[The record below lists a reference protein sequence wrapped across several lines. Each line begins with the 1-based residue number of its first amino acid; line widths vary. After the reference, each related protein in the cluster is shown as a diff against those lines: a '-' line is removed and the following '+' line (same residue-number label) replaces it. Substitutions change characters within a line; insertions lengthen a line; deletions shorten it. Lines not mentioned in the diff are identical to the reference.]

1 MTNIHVRVGFSDPD
15 YFPPSWSDTCFLPI
29 KIHRESNPALRDK
42 RIAGFLLT
50 KTAFLR
56 LSALQDNLYSSKKI
70 LINERKSWTIDIFS
84 QLNRQ
89 NLEKLRFYKFKRQD
103 SIYKSLKAPILIA
116 YAGERLLFKILK
128 YAGKV
133 EPPIIFMLFWLDR
146 QDVEIRD
153 KLNTRNRN
161 INCIKNSTRDRHKK
175 ILIENAHIHFFI
187 FLLRHSTGCRSPPP
201 VLHFPD

>member
-50 KTAFLR
+50 KTVFLR
-56 LSALQDNLYSSKKI
+56 LSEIHNNLYSSIKI
-70 LINERKSWTIDIFS
+70 LINERKSWIIDIFS

-103 SIYKSLKAPILIA
+103 SIYKSLKALVLIA
-116 YAGERLLFKILK
+116 YAGKRLLFMMLK
-128 YAGKV
+128 NSGKA
-133 EPPIIFMLFWLDR
+133 EPLIISMLFWLDK
-146 QDVEIRD
+146 QEAEIRD
-153 KLNTRNRN
+153 KLNHRNRN
-161 INCIKNSTRDRHKK
+161 INCIKNSTHDRLENF
-175 ILIENAHIHFFI
+175 LIENAHKHFFI